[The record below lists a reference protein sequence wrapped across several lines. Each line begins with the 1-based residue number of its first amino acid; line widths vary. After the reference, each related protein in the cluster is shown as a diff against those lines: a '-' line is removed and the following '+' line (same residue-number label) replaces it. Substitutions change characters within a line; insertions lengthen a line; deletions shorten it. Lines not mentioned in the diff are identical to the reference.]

1 MQRVLRDLEKLPPL
15 GRRRVVTYWASR
27 IDQLPVRTT
36 DGHGEQQLDL
46 EDAFIQLQ
54 QAVQQ

>member
-15 GRRRVVTYWASR
+15 GRRRVVAYWSAR
-27 IDQLPVRTT
+27 IDQLPVRA

-46 EDAFIQLQ
+46 EDAFIQLR
-54 QAVQQ
+54 QAAQ